1 MALGGASVVV
11 IDIAAR
17 FLDQTNPGVDNATKK
32 VDKFEQSVKKTQDQ
46 IKKLDGAKANPTL
59 GIKDKATEIVNKVT
73 GTLKNLAGKTF
84 SFTAKVIDYA
94 TKPLRGILN
103 FATSIQGVITGIFAG
118 LAAKKIV
125 MQPIELADSITSAEI
140 GFETLFKSADKAKKM
155 MDDINQFAKETPFK
169 TAGVIAQTQKMIAMG
184 WNAGDVIK
192 DLRTIGDAAAGTGK
206 GDEGLAS
213 ITYALSEIKSKGKL
227 STQELNQ
234 LASAGIKAKAYIA
247 QGLGYGTSDAGLQ
260 KSAKAIEDGLVGA
273 DQAINYIMAGMK
285 EFEGLMDKTAN
296 KTVDGLKSQIEDA
309 FEISIISKWGRGLQ
323 RGAIAGLGKVVDLLN
338 NSEKGME
345 NFGKMAEEFAY
356 KLSNK
361 AATALGNVIDKI
373 QTVTNTDAFKNADL
387 GGKIKILWGEV
398 IAKPFDEW
406 WSSKGQKW
414 LADKALTIGKGI
426 GGAIKGGLLA
436 LIGVDASGAIE
447 DGLSIGANFAQGFI
461 DGFDAGKVISATLGK
476 VGSSAGKTVTGQG
489 NIGDMLITA
498 LAAYGI
504 FKGGKG
510 IRNILFGKP
519 EVSKGLV
526 GGAKATWNWG
536 KNIFKGGK
544 AATTVADT
552 AVDVAK
558 VAKTADVA
566 TDIAKTT
573 TKTIPILDQYGNVIK
588 NVVKTTDALGDTA
601 KVVKGVDAVADSAK
615 AATTAAK
622 GLGKVKG
629 VPVVGTA
636 IGLAASGLVIASAP
650 KEERAKEATGEV
662 GSIAGGLAGLKIGA
676 AIGTAI
682 APGIG
687 TAIGGAIGGI
697 GGALGGEKLAEW
709 VFDLFDY
716 KRRQQKE
723 LLQIGDDLK
732 TAGKQYDQITAKTG
746 ATKDIIQEYK
756 DLSQAIA
763 DGKTPSE
770 ELGEKQ
776 ARLLEIADLLKAA
789 YPELISQY
797 DAENG
802 KIKDRIP
809 LIEKEVELIEKREKM
824 KLTQQVDDAK
834 AKVPQLQ
841 EEISSLETKTEKL
854 EAQWTSAQKLRQG
867 LTDIQEEWQ
876 NWVDQPDSDARTAKF
891 DELIT
896 KANDLSKSLGFDY
909 DFSGAG
915 FAGIWATIDEYS
927 KKTADLLQQY
937 EDSSAKL
944 DTAKESLNGYYE
956 AATKLVQLEYGVNLQ
971 DGIDKIN
978 NLSAASGELAQN
990 GQVSEETL
998 AKIKDI
1004 LPDFAENT
1012 GTAEEKQKLLKDAI
1026 TAIKTPLQ
1034 EAATKVGNLN
1044 TELGKLPSEKKI
1056 KVEVIYNQTGSP
1068 PQGAQVNA
1076 KPNANGNII
1085 DRPTVALMGEAGPEA
1100 IIPLSGQRRE
1110 RGISLWEKAGQ
1121 MLGVR
1126 AYADGG
1132 IVGSTRNAINTAEIT
1147 RGTGGVTM
1155 PISLGGVEFNIQLPS
1170 GGDAQDILTAVKEK
1184 AAEIANILGL
1194 EMANKLVK
1202 IFANLSMEAEGV
1214 K

>member
-17 FLDQTNPGVDNATKK
+17 FLDQTSPGIDTVAKK
-32 VDKFEQSVKKTQDQ
+32 VDKFDQSVKKTQDQ
-46 IKKLDGAKANPTL
+46 IKKLDGTKANPTL

-84 SFTAKVIDYA
+84 NFTAKLIDYA

-184 WNAGDVIK
+184 WNADEIIK

-234 LASAGIKAKAYIA
+234 LASAGIKAKSYIA
-247 QGLGYGTSDAGLQ
+247 QGLGYGTDDAGLQ
-260 KSAKAIEDGLVGA
+260 KSAKAIESGLVGA
-273 DQAINYIMAGMK
+273 DQAIGYIMEGMK

-296 KTVDGLKSQIEDA
+296 KTVNGLKSQIEDA

-345 NFGKMAEEFAY
+345 NFGKMVEDFAY
-356 KLSNK
+356 KLSSK

-373 QTVTNTDAFKNADL
+373 QTVTNTDAFKNADM

-414 LADKALTIGKGI
+414 LADKALNIGKGI
-426 GGAIKGGLLA
+426 GGTIKGGLLA
-436 LIGVDASGAIE
+436 LIGVDASGAVE

-476 VGSSAGKTVTGQG
+476 VVQSTDKTLSGKGSTG
-489 NIGDMLITA
+489 DLLITA
-498 LAAYGI
+498 LAAYGL

-510 IRNILFGKP
+510 VKNLLFGKSGA
-519 EVSKGLV
+519 SKGLV
-526 GGAKATWNWG
+526 GGAKSTWNWG
-536 KNIFKGGK
+536 KNLFTGGK
-544 AATTVADT
+544 AAVTVADT
-552 AVDVAK
+552 AVDAV
-558 VAKTADVA
+558 TDVA
-566 TDIAKTT
+566 QATAKSV
-573 TKTIPILDQYGNVIK
+573 PILDQYGNAIK
-588 NVVKTTDALGDTA
+588 TVTKTTDVLGDTA

-622 GLGKVKG
+622 GLSKLKG
-629 VPVVGTA
+629 IPVLGTLLTLGVSSA
-636 IGLAASGLVIASAP
+636 VIATAP
-650 KEERAKEATGEV
+650 KEERGKETAGEI
-662 GSIAGGLAGLKIGA
+662 GSIAGGLAGAKIGA
-676 AIGTAI
+676 LTAGALGTALGSVAPGVGNAIGGAVGVTVG
-682 APGIG
+682 GIVG
-687 TAIGGAIGGI
+687 GIGGAIGGESF
-697 GGALGGEKLAEW
+697 LEW
-709 VFDLFDY
+709 LYSIQDPVFKWCEDTG
-716 KRRQQKE
+716 KT
-723 LLQIGDDLK
+723 IGDFFTK
-732 TAGKQYDQITAKTG
+732 TLPGFFTQTIPNAAGAAWGAISDFGTYIGKKIGDFFKKTG
-746 ATKDIIQEYK
+746 EST
-756 DLSQAIA
+756 
-763 DGKTPSE
+763 G
-770 ELGEKQ
+770 
-776 ARLLEIADLLKAA
+776 
-789 YPELISQY
+789 
-797 DAENG
+797 NFF
-802 KIKDRIP
+802 
-809 LIEKEVELIEKREKM
+809 
-824 KLTQQVDDAK
+824 
-834 AKVPQLQ
+834 
-841 EEISSLETKTEKL
+841 TKT
-854 EAQWTSAQKLRQG
+854 
-867 LTDIQEEWQ
+867 
-876 NWVDQPDSDARTAKF
+876 
-891 DELIT
+891 
-896 KANDLSKSLGFDY
+896 
-909 DFSGAG
+909 
-915 FAGIWATIDEYS
+915 
-927 KKTADLLQQY
+927 
-937 EDSSAKL
+937 
-944 DTAKESLNGYYE
+944 
-956 AATKLVQLEYGVNLQ
+956 
-971 DGIDKIN
+971 
-978 NLSAASGELAQN
+978 
-990 GQVSEETL
+990 
-998 AKIKDI
+998 
-1004 LPDFAENT
+1004 LPDFFIQKLPYAIGYAVGSIESFFT
-1012 GTAEEKQKLLKDAI
+1012 GTLPNAWDDLWTSVGNFFTQSIPNWWNGVITSVGDWWNGTMVPGWNNFWSSIGNFFTETIPTWATGVWNTASNFFTQTVPAFFSNLWNSVYGFFTGTLPTWATNAFNASVGFFTETIPGFFTSLWKNVSDFVVIEIPKYAQQLKDSI
-1026 TAIKTPLQ
+1026 TGWFGNFKDWASDIWEKVKSSFGVGRKDAKENGGT
-1034 EAATKVGNLN
+1034 AT
-1044 TELGKLPSEKKI
+1044 I
-1056 KVEVIYNQTGSP
+1056 
-1068 PQGAQVNA
+1068 NA
-1076 KPNANGNII
+1076 KPNANGSII

-1132 IVGSTRNAINTAEIT
+1132 IVGNTRKAINTAEIT
-1147 RGTGGVTM
+1147 RGTGGIIM

-1170 GGDAQDILTAVKEK
+1170 GGDAQDILTAVKVK

-1202 IFANLSMEAEGV
+1202 IFANLSLEAEGV